1 MARFQKGASGNPKGR
16 PKRAGKVAE
25 LRAQIAEHVPALV
38 QQLITAALGGDMQ
51 AARVLLDRALPPLKA
66 EDGAV
71 HIDMPAG
78 GSLADQGDA
87 IVKAAADGRIT
98 PAQANAM
105 TTALSSLARIREVTE
120 LESRIEALEAAN
132 AQSQ

>member
-1 MARFQKGASGNPKGR
+1 MAFQKGKSGNPKGR
-16 PKRAGKVAE
+16 PRGTGKVAA
-25 LRAQIAEHVPALV
+25 LREQIAEHVPSIV
-38 QQLITAALGGDMQ
+38 KGLIDAALAGDMQ
-51 AARVLLDRALPPLKA
+51 AARLLLDRALPPLRA

-71 HIDMPAG
+71 TINMPAG
-78 GSLADQGDA
+78 GSLSDQGDA

>member
-1 MARFQKGASGNPKGR
+1 VAFQKGKSGNPKGR
-16 PKRAGKVAE
+16 PRGTGKVAA
-25 LRAQIAEHVPALV
+25 LREQIAEHVPSIV
-38 QQLITAALGGDMQ
+38 KGLID
-51 AARVLLDRALPPLKA
+51 ARLLLDRALPPLRA

-71 HIDMPAG
+71 TINMPAG
-78 GSLADQGDA
+78 GSLSDQGDA